1 MTDATP
7 QEVVARSAGGIA
19 TIVLN
24 RPARK
29 NAITA
34 PMYQALADAL
44 RAAGEDPAVRCIVV
58 HGTPQAFTA
67 GNDLEDFLN
76 DPPLSDDSPVFRFLT
91 AIAGCAKP
99 LVAAVTGPA
108 IGVGTTMLLHCDL
121 VYAADDARFA
131 LPFAQLGLCPE
142 AASSLLLP
150 MLAGHQRAAEKLML
164 GEPFGAEEA
173 REMGLVN
180 KVLPA
185 AETIA
190 HALAQA
196 AKLARLPAS
205 SLRATKRLM
214 RQGVQAG
221 IAQRMLD
228 EGAEFRTML
237 TAPEAREAFTA
248 FLEKRKPDFSKFG

>member
-1 MTDATP
+1 M
-7 QEVVARSAGGIA
+7 EVLTKVAEGVA

-24 RPARK
+24 RPAKK
-29 NAITA
+29 NALTA
-34 PMYQALADAL
+34 PMYQAMADAL
-44 RAAGEDPAVRCIVV
+44 RASEADAAVRCIVI
-58 HGTPQAFTA
+58 HGSAEAFTA

-76 DPPLSDDSPVFRFLT
+76 DPPLGDDAPVFRFLT
-91 AIAGCAKP
+91 ALPACTKP
-99 LVAAVTGPA
+99 LVAAVAGPA

-121 VYAADDARFA
+121 VYAGENARFA

-150 MLAGHQRAAEKLML
+150 MAVGHLRAAEKLLL

-185 AETIA
+185 AEVVD

-196 AKLARLPAS
+196 GKLARLPAS

-214 RQGVQAG
+214 KAG
-221 IAQRMLD
+221 LDAAIVQRMHA
-228 EGAEFRTML
+228 EGAEFRAML
-237 TAPEAREAFTA
+237 TAPAAREAFSA
-248 FLEKRKPDFSKFG
+248 FLGKRKPDFAKLD

>member
-1 MTDATP
+1 MDTGTADI
-7 QEVVARSAGGIA
+7 VASSAGGIA
-19 TIVLN
+19 TIALN

-44 RAAGEDPAVRCIVV
+44 RAAGDDATIRCIVI
-58 HGTPQAFTA
+58 HGTPEVFTA

-76 DPPLSDDSPVFRFLT
+76 DPPLSEDSPVFRFLT
-91 AIAGCAKP
+91 AIAGCTKP

-108 IGVGTTMLLHCDL
+108 VGVGTTMLLHCDL
-121 VYAADDARFA
+121 VYAADNARFA
-131 LPFAQLGLCPE
+131 LPFAPLGLCPE

-150 MLAGHQRAAEKLML
+150 MLAGHQRAAEKLLL

-185 AETIA
+185 AQTIE

-196 AKLARLPAS
+196 AKLVRLPAS
-205 SLRATKRLM
+205 SLRVTKRLM
-214 RQGVQAG
+214 RQGLGAV

-237 TAPEAREAFTA
+237 TAAEAREAFSA
-248 FLEKRKPDFSKFG
+248 FLEKRKPDFSRFG